1 MIFMLSSGIFTP
13 IASMPHWAE
22 ILTYANPIRYFADAM
37 RSIFLKGAGLRD
49 NCLTSFFR
57 LEQEIFCSQQQT
69 KSVHSTRGY
78 PARYSLGVIP
88 VWVLKNL
95 WNDGIDWKLRR

>member
-1 MIFMLSSGIFTP
+1 MTCVVLFCIEP
-13 IASMPHWAE
+13 
-22 ILTYANPIRYFADAM
+22 
-37 RSIFLKGAGLRD
+37 
-49 NCLTSFFR
+49 
-57 LEQEIFCSQQQT
+57 EIFCSQQQT
-69 KSVHSTRGY
+69 KFVHSTRGY